1 MDRVA
6 QDIPEDVA
14 ITDKEDEAIMDV
26 AMAEE
31 DLEEEDHSEGV
42 AHSAEVE
49 CRHKDT
55 EEDPR
60 VANQADTEIVIHPVA
75 MGRTT

>member
-6 QDIPEDVA
+6 QDIPEDVV
-14 ITDKEDEAIMDV
+14 ITDKEDEAIMDA
-26 AMAEE
+26 AMAGA
-31 DLEEEDHSEGV
+31 DLEEEDHSEDV
-42 AHSAEVE
+42 ARSDEVE

-55 EEDPR
+55 EEAPR
-60 VANQADTEIVIHPVA
+60 VGNQADTEIVIHPVA